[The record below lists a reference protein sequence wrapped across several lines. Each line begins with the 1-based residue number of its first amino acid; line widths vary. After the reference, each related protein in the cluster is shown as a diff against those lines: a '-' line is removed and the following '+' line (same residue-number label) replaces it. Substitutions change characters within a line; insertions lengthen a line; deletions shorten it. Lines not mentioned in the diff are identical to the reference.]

1 MNTNPRQPSLEHRP
15 TSSTATTVAGI
26 LLTAF
31 AVCSAAA
38 LAARFFT
45 LNLTPSLP
53 RGIYLLRP
61 DLVPRRGDIVQLP
74 VPESVGPLVQ
84 ARHYLPPGARLL
96 KVVFGLSGDDVCVT
110 RSLLS
115 LNGANV
121 AAIRHAD
128 SFGRYLKPNLFCD
141 SIPTGQAFVAT
152 AAPLSFDSRYFGV
165 VPVASLT
172 VAMPLW
178 TF

>member
-1 MNTNPRQPSLEHRP
+1 L
-15 TSSTATTVAGI
+15 TAIGRTDT
-26 LLTAF
+26 LTAF

-45 LNLTPSLP
+45 LNLTPRLP

-74 VPESVGPLVQ
+74 VPGSVGPLVQ
-84 ARHYLPPGARLL
+84 ARHYLPPGAHLL

-115 LNGANV
+115 LNGTNV
-121 AAIRHAD
+121 AAIRRAD
-128 SFGRYLKPNLFCD
+128 SFGRYLKPNPFCD
-141 SIPTGQAFVAT
+141 SIPAGQAFLPTRRRSAST
-152 AAPLSFDSRYFGV
+152 AAVSVSCPWHL
-165 VPVASLT
+165 
-172 VAMPLW
+172 
-178 TF
+178 

>member
-1 MNTNPRQPSLEHRP
+1 
-15 TSSTATTVAGI
+15 
-26 LLTAF
+26 
-31 AVCSAAA
+31 
-38 LAARFFT
+38 
-45 LNLTPSLP
+45 
-53 RGIYLLRP
+53 
-61 DLVPRRGDIVQLP
+61 
-74 VPESVGPLVQ
+74 
-84 ARHYLPPGARLL
+84 
-96 KVVFGLSGDDVCVT
+96 VVFGLSGDDVCVT

-128 SFGRYLKPNLFCD
+128 SFGRYLKANLFCD

-152 AAPLSFDSRYFGV
+152 AAPLSFDSRYFGLV
-165 VPVASLT
+165 SVASLT